1 MSTVVTNSVSTFSTA
16 SADENDDVINN
27 SVQEP
32 KHPNIPQHLPPEIRG
47 LLGTH
52 GDSISWLNEVS
63 KFPNGVPRFK
73 TKDECITFM
82 KEYNTLHG
90 GSNPQHPHLQ
100 HIFTLIVGWE
110 QISTILF
117 PAIEKA
123 RLEQQELLNSPATAA
138 VATTTAESAKLNIY
152 DQPECASVVDTI
164 EERLN
169 VSFHRCTTVNSTLNT
184 FKYLYYHMKFGIF
197 IKIQNSQLRIFAP
210 FVNIDY
216 QNTWS
221 QNLTIDGDGTLDTY
235 YTQKAGLYREEQIEY
250 DKAKWWANGN
260 IIWYGFLSFFRV
272 DTRIVC
278 FVRSHLTSNT
288 TLLLLLLVST
298 YIKVM
303 NQQRWKIAVRVNI
316 GVIISCLLYE
326 IC

>member
-1 MSTVVTNSVSTFSTA
+1 MTSTVVTNSVDTFSTA
-16 SADENDDVINN
+16 TTDEHDGSIYNN
-27 SVQEP
+27 APEE
-32 KHPNIPQHLPPEIRG
+32 KHPILPQHLPPEIRG

-52 GDSISWLNEVS
+52 GDSISWLNAVS
-63 KFPNGVPRFK
+63 KFPNGVPRFN
-73 TKDECITFM
+73 TKEECIKFM

-110 QISTILF
+110 QISTLLF

-123 RLEQQELLNSPATAA
+123 RQEQQKKQSPSSATTAE
-138 VATTTAESAKLNIY
+138 ATTTRTASTNENIY
-152 DQPECASVVDTI
+152 EQPECISVVDAI

-197 IKIQNSQLRIFAP
+197 VKIQNSELRIFAP

-250 DKAKWWANGN
+250 DKSKWWANGN
-260 IIWYGFLSFFRV
+260 IIW
-272 DTRIVC
+272 
-278 FVRSHLTSNT
+278 
-288 TLLLLLLVST
+288 
-298 YIKVM
+298 
-303 NQQRWKIAVRVNI
+303 
-316 GVIISCLLYE
+316 
-326 IC
+326 